1 MMCDASAV
9 CVIFK
14 PLPGEQLGDSFNERD
29 RESERVGE
37 KEKTRIGTTGDGC
50 HVLQHFGF
58 QSHNSLTRSKAQ
70 QSKLPPAFKAKLLGV
85 KHYYPLLFFS
95 NRAACI
101 KGMVLPKK
109 EYFGIIYLDYVI
121 LNL

>member
-1 MMCDASAV
+1 MCDAKAV

-14 PLPGEQLGDSFNERD
+14 PLPGEQLGDSFNERE

-58 QSHNSLTRSKAQ
+58 QSHNSLTRNKAQ

-85 KHYYPLLFFS
+85 KHYYPLFFF
-95 NRAACI
+95 RIELHAL
-101 KGMVLPKK
+101 KGWFSPKK
-109 EYFGIIYLDYVI
+109 EYFGIVYLDYVI